1 MSYGSPPP
9 PPGNQPPYGGNPY
22 GQPSPYGGGGAPF
35 GGPASGDPGTLD
47 LPYYGIGFVPAIQ
60 RAFKKYARFDGRA
73 SRSEFWYFVLGL
85 IALEVLLYI
94 PIVIGA
100 AADVPILTLLFALVL
115 LVVALGAIVPMIAVG
130 VRRLHDAGF
139 SGWLY
144 LIGFVPCIGI
154 ALYVLWALPS
164 KPEGAKYD
172 RAGGGQNYGGQ
183 NYGGQNYGGGYGGNP
198 YGQ

>member
-22 GQPSPYGGGGAPF
+22 GQQPPYGGGAPF

-60 RAFKKYARFDGRA
+60 RAFKKFTRFDGRA
-73 SRSEFWYFVLGL
+73 SRSEFWWFVLGVFA
-85 IALEVLLYI
+85 IEFVLYI
-94 PIVIGA
+94 PAIIGA
-100 AADVPILTLLFALVL
+100 ALDVPALALLSLVLVLVFALAV
-115 LVVALGAIVPMIAVG
+115 IVPYIAVG

-139 SGWLY
+139 SGWLM

-154 ALYVLWALPS
+154 ALYVLWALPP
-164 KPEGAKYD
+164 KPEGARFD
-172 RAGGGQNYGGQ
+172 QAGGGQNFG
-183 NYGGQNYGGGYGGNP
+183 GGGYGNP

>member
-22 GQPSPYGGGGAPF
+22 GQQPPYGGGAPF
-35 GGPASGDPGTLD
+35 GGPTSGDPGTLD
-47 LPYYGIGFVPAIQ
+47 LPYYGIGFGAAVQ

-73 SRSEFWYFVLGL
+73 SRSEFWFFVLGL
-85 IALEVLLYI
+85 IVLEVVLYI
-94 PIVIGA
+94 PIIIGA
-100 AADVPILTLLFALVL
+100 AADIPILTILFALVL
-115 LVVALGAIVPMIAVG
+115 IVVALGAIVPMIAVG

-154 ALYVLWALPS
+154 ALYVLWAMPS
-164 KPEGAKYD
+164 KPEGAKFD
-172 RAGGGQNYGGQ
+172 RAGGGQSFG
-183 NYGGQNYGGGYGGNP
+183 GGGYGNP